1 MYDRTQI
8 RLEITGASSEEVSKF
23 TEIFYALLK
32 SGGLSGVKG
41 GKTVIHFDADGIF
54 QGVQLDYWPYR
65 RRKIA

>member
-1 MYDRTQI
+1 MYEKTQI

-23 TEIFYALLK
+23 SEIFYALLR

-41 GKTVIHFDADGIF
+41 GKTVIHFDADGVF